1 MLIPGNDV
9 WPPKP
14 SLPDPLLEYD
24 ALIEEKLAARTVG
37 FRGLA
42 LFSLIRALR
51 GRGLSL
57 GQAFAAVDNYS
68 ARRRASLDAKD
79 SATVSLI
86 VLPVLISMTAL
97 LVSAM
102 VLALAGVYL
111 QFRRHAILSQPH
123 HQAPLLAL
131 DQLRATIHTAF
142 SVAVGLEAVVF
153 ICGYL
158 ALRLLKR
165 HKK

>member
-1 MLIPGNDV
+1 MPTDEV

-14 SLPDPLLEYD
+14 SLPDPILEYD
-24 ALIEEKLAARTVG
+24 ALIKEKLVARTIG
-37 FRGLA
+37 FRGLV
-42 LFSLIRALR
+42 LFSLIRVLR
-51 GRGLSL
+51 GRGLSF

-68 ARRRASLDAKD
+68 ARQRASLSAKD

-97 LVSAM
+97 LISAM
-102 VLALAGVYL
+102 ALALVGVFL

-131 DQLRATIHTAF
+131 DQLRATVHMVF
-142 SVAVGLEAVVF
+142 SAALGLEAVVF

-158 ALRLLKR
+158 AIRLLKR
-165 HKK
+165 HKG

>member
-1 MLIPGNDV
+1 MPADDV

-24 ALIEEKLAARTVG
+24 ALIKEKLAARAVG
-37 FRGLA
+37 FRGPV

-51 GRGLSL
+51 GSGLSL

-68 ARRRASLDAKD
+68 ARQRASLSAKD

-86 VLPVLISMTAL
+86 VLPMLISMTAL
-97 LVSAM
+97 LVSAIA
-102 VLALAGVYL
+102 LALVGVFL

-131 DQLRATIHTAF
+131 DQLRATIHMAF
-142 SVAVGLEAVVF
+142 SAALGSEAVVF

-158 ALRLLKR
+158 AMQLLKR
-165 HKK
+165 HKE